1 MICPN
6 SGIFVRYAVCAVS
19 ENLPFV
25 ELNGGMR
32 IIMDKYLRGLEE
44 EGCWELKLLAFA
56 QDGNWEGRGNDRIV
70 FFFFLFCWP
79 QVRRDGMVGY
89 LGNTIYSPTYSPQHL
104 P

>member
-6 SGIFVRYAVCAVS
+6 CGIFVRCAVCAVS

-44 EGCWELKLLAFA
+44 EGCWELKSLAFA

-70 FFFFLFCWP
+70 FFSFFSVGHRSDEMGW
-79 QVRRDGMVGY
+79 DGRVSWKYYIQSY
-89 LGNTIYSPTYSPQHL
+89 L
-104 P
+104 